1 MTYEEMLAALPKRKL
16 TDEERADWAYGNAKL
31 SNEDVTREMAEKAVS
46 RAPRYEIPLPSV
58 KVYIPLPS
66 ADDLK

>member
-31 SNEDVTREMAEKAVS
+31 SNEDVTREMAE
-46 RAPRYEIPLPSV
+46 RAV
-58 KVYIPLPS
+58 KVKVPVEAKP
-66 ADDLK
+66 